1 LNIQKLGDLVR
12 KIFFILILIV
22 LSLNA
27 RTIEKIR
34 FNGLLHISDQMAREI
49 IGFNEG
55 SKFNIE
61 MIDESVKN
69 FYKQNFFKDII
80 VEENNGVLTYNF
92 KEKPVIAFVEIS
104 GMGNKADNLMEFIK
118 LKKGDIY
125 DKTKVK
131 KAKEIILQYLEATG
145 KFDSVVE
152 EDIEWINEDS
162 LKLTLVVNKGEEITI
177 RKVNVIGANKYQ
189 FSDYQNK
196 LKNKE
201 REFMGWFIGRNNGK
215 IDIFALNTDY
225 RKIEDYYKR
234 RGYLDVKVSP
244 PLLKVDFA
252 GYFADLTYQISEGE
266 SYIIESVEFKQSPNV
281 IDITNLKE
289 ELWTQAG
296 DRFNII
302 YLRKDLKTI
311 ENLVGDKGYAFVRI
325 FPEIKRNNGK
335 ASIII
340 NIIPNEKVTIRKVLI
355 SGNRRTLDR
364 VIRREIYLSEGQIYS
379 QTDMRDSRNALRR
392 TGFFDKV
399 TISKRRVSQTEMDL
413 LVDVK
418 EARTGN
424 IVAGIGYGSFDG
436 LMFNFKISDKNVFG
450 SGIDVSANLDY
461 SSRSTLGSL
470 RYFNP
475 RLNDTRFS
483 YGGSIFSRT
492 FNGYDYDQKTE
503 GFSQTIGRK
512 LTRNLN
518 SSFTYK
524 LTRTE
529 LSNLSDGLDKDLYR
543 KGETIKSAII
553 PALSYNSTDD
563 YFVPRNGIR
572 ARVSYEY
579 AGVGGDEKYSKQN
592 YTFSAYY
599 GLEDIIDYDL
609 IFRFKSRLRF
619 AQDLGYLPINEKLYL
634 GGVGSVRGYRS
645 YSLSPRD
652 KNSNRTGGRK
662 SANLALEASF
672 PLVPS
677 AKMRLVLFY
686 DRGWIGEDNFNEIQR
701 AGTGVATEWFSP
713 VGPIMFIFSRALME
727 EVGDSTSNFEFKIGR
742 TF

>member
-1 LNIQKLGDLVR
+1 MR